1 MTFFLFSPTFE
12 VSNVLFHAS
21 RVRSRIEAFS
31 LFFFFF
37 NQIGITG
44 LRLRRFFHLLIER
57 LFGNIVFVMS
67 IVPCA
72 IGLSN
77 SNEMYLFERDSP
89 ESCKNIRFF
98 PT

>member
-21 RVRSRIEAFS
+21 RVRSPIEVFS
-31 LFFFFF
+31 FFFFF

-67 IVPCA
+67 IVPSRLDS
-72 IGLSN
+72 IL
-77 SNEMYLFERDSP
+77 EFER
-89 ESCKNIRFF
+89 NVFI
-98 PT
+98 

>member
-1 MTFFLFSPTFE
+1 MH
-12 VSNVLFHAS
+12 HAFARES
-21 RVRSRIEAFS
+21 KLS
-31 LFFFFF
+31 LSLFFF